1 MGLVGW
7 LETLI
12 YQLRLNAC
20 LSLTVSDLHLEILSL
35 PYVKHARNSDVFKN
49 RSSEAVQFRS
59 KALHST
65 IKLVETFRY
74 FNGTF
79 STVSAYN
86 IRFHRYP
93 FE

>member
-7 LETLI
+7 SETLI
-12 YQLRLNAC
+12 YQLCLNPS
-20 LSLTVSDLHLEILSL
+20 LSLTISDLHLEILSL

-65 IKLVETFRY
+65 IKLVETF
-74 FNGTF
+74 
-79 STVSAYN
+79 SAYN